1 VYYFSDEAQ
10 APASHSKPPALY
22 HEPVLDQLLKDIKKG
37 LAEGGVLAKSSVSD
51 GEWLDKRIFLN
62 TMPRMLSYNEV
73 KPGVAVLVEG
83 EPYVCTWNNI
93 MQKQQR
99 RPVNQTKLRHLI
111 RGNSIEYSFQQSD
124 KLQEAEI
131 ETKPAVFIY
140 ERNGEWFFHDAK
152 DKSKRFSV
160 SDEMMGDSGKFLKGN
175 TEVETLW
182 FDEKLFRVKLP
193 VKVELKVTEAPPDV
207 RGNTA
212 QGGSKVVEL
221 ETGVSL
227 DVPMFV
233 KLGDVIRINTETGE
247 YVERV

>member
-1 VYYFSDEAQ
+1 
-10 APASHSKPPALY
+10 
-22 HEPVLDQLLKDIKKG
+22 
-37 LAEGGVLAKSSVSD
+37 
-51 GEWLDKRIFLN
+51 
-62 TMPRMLSYNEV
+62 MLSYNEI

-111 RGNSIEYSFQQSD
+111 KGNVIEHPFQQSD

-131 ETKPAVFIY
+131 ETRLAVFIY
-140 ERNGEWFFHDAK
+140 ERNGEWFFHDLK

-160 SDEMMGDSGKFLKGN
+160 TDEMMGESGKFLKGN
-175 TEVETLW
+175 TAVETLW

-193 VKVELKVTEAPPDV
+193 IKMELKVKEAPPNT

-212 QGGSKVVEL
+212 QGGTKIVVL
-221 ETGVSL
+221 ETGATV

-233 KLGDVIRINTETGE
+233 NEGDVVRINTETGE